1 MDREA
6 WCTVAHGVAQSRTW
20 LSYWTELNWNDII
33 MYMNWFKLNS
43 LKTMLLT
50 FTEEEI
56 IWIAPIFI
64 EEILFIVT
72 NSPTKRRPN
81 PEKFNGGFY
90 QRNNSNFIQIFL
102 ERRRNTFQ
110 LILWGHP
117 ALPDTKA
124 REDIIRRENYRPIS
138 FMYIDTKTLNKILT
152 NATVHKKDNTS
163 WPYQVY
169 AKNASLH

>member
-1 MDREA
+1 
-6 WCTVAHGVAQSRTW
+6 
-20 LSYWTELNWNDII
+20 
-33 MYMNWFKLNS
+33 MNWFKLNS

-72 NSPTKRRPN
+72 NSPTKRRQD

-124 REDIIRRENYRPIS
+124 REDIIRRENYRPIC
-138 FMYIDTKTLNKILT
+138 FMNMNKQFSI
-152 NATVHKKDNTS
+152 NANKSNPVAYQKDCTWGPS
-163 WPYQVY
+163 GIY
-169 AKNASLH
+169 